1 MTTSSSSEDSS
12 SQSSA
17 CSAGG
22 GSFAAAASFFAL
34 RIRACSK
41 SETTLGCPQEPQSQS
56 GACFAGGSVAVDE
69 DASLAAISEIG
80 PRARRLIQG
89 ERSPSFPSVSERPIL
104 ELYSSAATMVWRIV
118 TRVPNA
124 ALPLPTDPL

>member
-22 GSFAAAASFFAL
+22 ASFAAASFFAF

-41 SETTLGCPQEPQSQS
+41 SETTSGCPQEPQSQS

-69 DASLAAISEIG
+69 DASLAAMSEIRSR
-80 PRARRLIQG
+80 PRG
-89 ERSPSFPSVSERPIL
+89 GSSYVHVPVRS
-104 ELYSSAATMVWRIV
+104 
-118 TRVPNA
+118 RVA
-124 ALPLPTDPL
+124 YGGV